1 MNQGR
6 TFIAGPLSYKE
17 KNYNLI
23 VYYDAGYRRYSLQF
37 VEGDWN
43 ASSIIVKAAVD
54 LSANDQVQNP
64 DAKILIASK
73 VVALNLILKNTVFSE
88 APPPDQ
94 WVTILEAAILN
105 LELKLVD
112 GIPCV
117 AAKVVYPV

>member
-23 VYYDAGYRRYSLQF
+23 VYYDAGYRRYSMQF
-37 VEGDWN
+37 IEGDWA
-43 ASSIIVKAAVD
+43 ASSIVVKAAVE
-54 LSANDQVQNP
+54 LSANDQIQNP
-64 DAKILIASK
+64 DAKILVASK

-94 WVTILEAAILN
+94 WVSLLESAILN
-105 LELKLVD
+105 LELKLRRILVL
-112 GIPCV
+112 IQV
-117 AAKVVYPV
+117 